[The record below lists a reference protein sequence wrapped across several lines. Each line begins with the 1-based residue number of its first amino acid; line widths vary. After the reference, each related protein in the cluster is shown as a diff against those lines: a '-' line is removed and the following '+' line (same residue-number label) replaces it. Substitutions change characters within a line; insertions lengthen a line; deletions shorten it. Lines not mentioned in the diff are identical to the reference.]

1 MQPSTLKW
9 GHAPTDKDGNPYT
22 AANNAGY
29 MVSFDGGVPKSID
42 LKYGDSFDI
51 SNIVA
56 GLESG
61 THTASIAMVSTE
73 GVVGDYSAPVSF
85 TVHPHPS
92 APVNV
97 SVT

>member
-9 GHAPTDKDGNPYT
+9 AHAPTDKDGNPYT
-22 AANNAGY
+22 AADNAGY
-29 MVSFDGGVPKSID
+29 MVAIDFGVPKSID

-51 SNIVA
+51 SEIVK
-56 GLESG
+56 GLKTG
-61 THTASIAMVSTE
+61 VHTASIAMVSTQ
-73 GVVGDYSAPVSF
+73 GVVGDFSVPVSF

-92 APVNV
+92 APINL